1 MYPLNS
7 QTLVQKLYLN
17 ILIDRMK
24 FKHPLMNNNYTNQD
38 MTAVRNLL
46 KNRNIVLTQSKKV
59 EEFEKKWSKWLK
71 VKYSTFVN
79 SGSSANYISISVLK
93 VINKNKTKNEII
105 VPSLT
110 WVSDVNSVIMNG
122 FKPVFVDINLSN
134 LSMNTKEV
142 LKKINNKTL
151 AVFITHAQG
160 FNGLNDELINKLKQ
174 KKIHLIEDA
183 CESHGAKFKNKKLG
197 TYGLISNFSFYYAH
211 HMTTIEGGMICT
223 NNKKIYELSKIL
235 RSHGLVREAK
245 NKKYEEKIINKY
257 KDLSSQFIFLYSTLN
272 FRNNEIAATI
282 GINQLKN
289 LDKNNQLRTKN
300 FLLFLKNLDPKK
312 YWINY
317 DIHGSCNYAFP
328 IILKTKNLKKRDYFE
343 KQLFKNNIEFRRGNA
358 GGGNQLRQPYLKNII
373 KLKNFKEFKNVEL
386 VHFFG
391 YYIGN
396 YPELKREKILKIT
409 QILNNITF

>member
-1 MYPLNS
+1 
-7 QTLVQKLYLN
+7 
-17 ILIDRMK
+17 
-24 FKHPLMNNNYTNQD
+24 MNNNYTNQD

-46 KNRNIVLTQSKKV
+46 KNRNIILTQSKKV

-79 SGSSANYISISVLK
+79 SGSSANYISISLLK

-174 KKIHLIEDA
+174 KKIHLIEDV

-223 NNKKIYELSKIL
+223 NNKKICELSKIL
-235 RSHGLVREAK
+235 RSHGMVREAK
-245 NKKYEEKIINKY
+245 NKKYEKKLINKY
-257 KDLSSQFIFLYSTLN
+257 KDLSPQFIFLYSTLN
-272 FRNNEIAATI
+272 FRNNEIAATF

-358 GGGNQLRQPYLKNII
+358 GGGNQLRQPYLKDII
-373 KLKNFKEFKNVEL
+373 KLKNFKEFKNVEH

-396 YPELKREKILKIT
+396 YPELKREKTLKIT